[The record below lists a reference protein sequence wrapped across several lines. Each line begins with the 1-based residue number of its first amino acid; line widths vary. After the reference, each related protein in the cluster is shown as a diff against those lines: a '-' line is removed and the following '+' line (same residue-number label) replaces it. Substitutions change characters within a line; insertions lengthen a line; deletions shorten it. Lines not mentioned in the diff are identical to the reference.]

1 MATTTSVEAGG
12 GEARCP
18 HHPRGT
24 GFVCLEASF
33 HEELKRRLITSGNIL
48 ESLLR
53 AIDGDLDEQWSLDH
67 PVDTAALYF
76 PVARSVAPGWAC
88 TPLPIFVA
96 SNHNLAAN
104 TLALARRQLELEREA
119 VRNPPTRPVSRD
131 VNLMLV

>member
-1 MATTTSVEAGG
+1 MTATMSTVPGG
-12 GEARCP
+12 REVRCP

-24 GFVCLEASF
+24 GFICLEASF

-48 ESLLR
+48 ESLQR
-53 AIDGDLDEQWSLDH
+53 AIDGDVEEQRSLDH
-67 PVDTAALYF
+67 PVDTATLHF
-76 PVARSVAPGWAC
+76 PVVRSVAPGWAC

-104 TLALARRQLELEREA
+104 TLALARCQLDLEREA

-131 VNLMLV
+131 VNFMPV